1 MEGQIERQT
10 MTPWHGVALA
20 ILTLAFLARVL
31 AQLVQWLAP
40 TPLLPP
46 FEAWHS
52 ATVPYLGLLSSQVS
66 DPRQAQIWLLRGV
79 VKGTHAP
86 RRRLGLVLLMF
97 GAMYFGF
104 MLFRLIA
111 GLTFLAHVAWFQAR
125 IPTLFHLALAS
136 FLLVLAHYHLR
147 GSRASR

>member
-10 MTPWHGVALA
+10 ITAWHGAALA
-20 ILTLAFLARVL
+20 ILMLAFLARVL

-40 TPLLPP
+40 TRFLPP

-52 ATVPYLGLLSSQVS
+52 ATVPYLGLLASQVLIL
-66 DPRQAQIWLLRGV
+66 AGQIWVVQGV
-79 VKGTHAP
+79 VTGTHTP
-86 RRRLGLVLLMF
+86 RRRLGLGLLTF

-111 GLTFLAHVAWFQAR
+111 GLSFLAHVAWFQAR

-136 FLLVLAHYHLR
+136 YLLVLAHYHLR
-147 GSRASR
+147 GSRLSL